1 MGALG
6 HDTVPAVK
14 TYRYL
19 RLAMVLLVVGLAA
32 SIVVEWRAVGQSCF
46 QTSISAYYYTP
57 ARGFLVGALLAIGVC
72 LVVLKGNS
80 EREDVLLNIAGMLA
94 PVVAFVPTPDPGTCT
109 SSPAAFADRQAHV
122 ANNVSALLALGLAAL
137 LLTAVIAWREHR
149 GAGAPVPV
157 SSRVGIALSFALWAG
172 AALVFGAFR
181 DAFVDRAH
189 DVAAVSMFG
198 CIVGVVVLNAVDF
211 GRPASHLGARR
222 LANRYAAVAVAMGLS
237 VLVIVGLSLAV
248 DWDHAVLWLEGM
260 LIGLF
265 ALFWSI
271 QTRELWHSDS
281 GLRPDQQPDP
291 APGPVVGPG
300 PPARRSKGGALRD
313 VPIRG
318 GQGDQVH
325 AVESVPDV
333 APGVVGGGLDRP

>member
-1 MGALG
+1 MGAVG
-6 HDTVPAVK
+6 HDAVPAVK

-109 SSPAAFADRQAHV
+109 SSPAAFVDRQAHV
-122 ANNVSALLALGLAAL
+122 ANNMSALLALGLAAL
-137 LLTAVIAWREHR
+137 LLTVVIAWWEHR
-149 GAGAPVPV
+149 GAGTPVPV

-172 AALVFGAFR
+172 AAFVFGAFR
-181 DAFVDRAH
+181 DAFVERAH

-198 CIVGVVVLNAVDF
+198 CIVGVVVLNALDF
-211 GRPASHLGARR
+211 GRQRPRLGRR

-237 VLVIVGLSLAV
+237 VIVIVAVSLAV
-248 DWDHAVLWLEGM
+248 DWDHAVLWLEGT
-260 LIGLF
+260 LIVLF
-265 ALFWSI
+265 AVFWSI

-281 GLRPDQQPDP
+281 GLRLDQRPPPD
-291 APGPVVGPG
+291 A
-300 PPARRSKGGALRD
+300 ALSF
-313 VPIRG
+313 P
-318 GQGDQVH
+318 
-325 AVESVPDV
+325 ST
-333 APGVVGGGLDRP
+333 

>member
-1 MGALG
+1 MSDDA
-6 HDTVPAVK
+6 VPAVK

-19 RLAMVLLVVGLAA
+19 RLAMVLLVVGLAV
-32 SIVVEWRAVGQSCF
+32 SIYVEWTAVGRSCF

-94 PVVAFVPTPDPGTCT
+94 PVVAFVPTPDAGTCT

-122 ANNVSALLALGLAAL
+122 ANNMSALLALGLAAL
-137 LLTAVIAWREHR
+137 VLTAVIAWWEHR
-149 GAGAPVPV
+149 GTGRPVPV

-172 AALVFGAFR
+172 TALVFGAFR

-189 DVAAVSMFG
+189 DVAAIAMFA
-198 CIVGVVVLNAVDF
+198 CIVGVVVLNALDF

-237 VLVIVGLSLAV
+237 VLVILAVSLAV
-248 DWDHAVLWLEGM
+248 GWDHAVLWLEGT
-260 LIGLF
+260 LIVLF
-265 ALFWSI
+265 AVFWSI

-281 GLRPDQQPDP
+281 GLR
-291 APGPVVGPG
+291 
-300 PPARRSKGGALRD
+300 
-313 VPIRG
+313 
-318 GQGDQVH
+318 
-325 AVESVPDV
+325 
-333 APGVVGGGLDRP
+333 LDRHAPPDARSHAGPLWRWPSVQRERRTRTPTGRSPGSGSAAT